1 MLQNILKAFGL
12 HPDKYHIKP
21 FGSGLIN
28 YTWKLSAPDQQYILQ
43 CINHNVF
50 KAPQDIADNLI
61 NLETYLQATA
71 PGYLFAAPLPATD
84 GQYLV
89 KDDGKYYR
97 LSLFIQNS
105 HTVDFITQR
114 KQAYEAAKQF
124 GKFTQLLK
132 AFDTTKLKYTLTDFH
147 NLSLRVQQFK
157 TALATAD
164 ADRLNK
170 ASDAIKQVEA
180 NMVIAHIY
188 EQLVSEQRIPLRVIH
203 HDTKI
208 NNVLF
213 NDDNEGICVIDL
225 DTVMPGYYI
234 SDVGDMM
241 RTYLSAAN
249 EEEKDLS
256 KIQIRDDYF
265 SAVYNGY
272 MKEMGD
278 VLTAYEKTL
287 FIYSGKFM
295 IYMQGIR
302 FLTDFLNGDIY
313 YHTDYD
319 GHNLNRA
326 QNQLTLL
333 DRYIQ
338 SEDKF
343 QKTIDQLE
351 NKPITTFN

>member
-1 MLQNILKAFGL
+1 
-12 HPDKYHIKP
+12 
-21 FGSGLIN
+21 
-28 YTWKLSAPDQQYILQ
+28 
-43 CINHNVF
+43 
-50 KAPQDIADNLI
+50 
-61 NLETYLQATA
+61 
-71 PGYLFAAPLPATD
+71 
-84 GQYLV
+84 
-89 KDDGKYYR
+89 
-97 LSLFIQNS
+97 
-105 HTVDFITQR
+105 
-114 KQAYEAAKQF
+114 
-124 GKFTQLLK
+124 
-132 AFDTTKLKYTLTDFH
+132 
-147 NLSLRVQQFK
+147 
-157 TALATAD
+157 
-164 ADRLNK
+164 
-170 ASDAIKQVEA
+170 
-180 NMVIAHIY
+180 
-188 EQLVSEQRIPLRVIH
+188 
-203 HDTKI
+203 
-208 NNVLF
+208 
-213 NDDNEGICVIDL
+213 
-225 DTVMPGYYI
+225 
-234 SDVGDMM
+234 MM

-287 FIYSGKFM
+287 FIYSGEFM

-313 YHTDYD
+313 YHTDYE

>member
-1 MLQNILKAFGL
+1 MLQNILSAFGL
-12 HPDKYHIKP
+12 QPANYHIKP

-28 YTWKLSAPDQQYILQ
+28 HTWMLSAPGQQYILQ

-50 KAPQDIADNLI
+50 KVPQDIADNLV
-61 NLETYLQATA
+61 NLESYLHDTA
-71 PGYLFAAPLPATD
+71 PGYLFTAPLPATN

-89 KDDGKYYR
+89 EDEGKYYR

-105 HTVDFITQR
+105 HTVNFITQS

-132 AFDTTKLKYTLTDFH
+132 AFDTTKLKYTLSDFH

-157 TALATAD
+157 TALAVAD
-164 ADRLNK
+164 ADKLNK
-170 ASDAIKQVEA
+170 ADDAIKRVEA
-180 NMVIAHIY
+180 NMGIAHIY
-188 EQLVSEQRIPLRVIH
+188 EQLVSEKRIPLRVIH

-213 NDDNEGICVIDL
+213 NDDDEGLCVIDL

-241 RTYLSAAN
+241 RTYLSAAT
-249 EEEKDLS
+249 EEEKDIS

-265 SAVYNGY
+265 SAVYKGY
-272 MKEMGD
+272 MNEMGD
-278 VLTAYEKTL
+278 VLTPYEKKL

-313 YHTDYD
+313 YHTDYVEQ
-319 GHNLNRA
+319 NLNRA
-326 QNQLTLL
+326 QNQLILL
-333 DRYIQ
+333 ERYIQ

-343 QKTIDQLE
+343 LKIIKQLE
-351 NKPITTFN
+351 TSTTITFN